1 MEPLVTGLIVFSCLF
16 ASGLLGMWLR
26 ASLPDHHVTPETK
39 DTVRVA
45 MGLVATMAALVLGL
59 LVASSKSTYDVEKT
73 EVTEA
78 VARIR
83 FLDGVLADYGPEA
96 AEARQVLRHAAEQ
109 AMIRLWP
116 EDNSEHVP
124 LDPGLAWARQ
134 LRNALLSLAAKDPVQ
149 AELKSEAMGLAVQL
163 GQIRWLVS
171 EQSKTPV
178 SRALLIIVVVWMAM
192 IFVSLGLFAPR
203 NPTVVA
209 AFASAALSV
218 VGAIFLILELS
229 HPFSGIIKISSVP
242 LRTALEQLG
251 R

>member
-1 MEPLVTGLIVFSCLF
+1 MDPFLTGCIVFTSLF
-16 ASGLLGMWLR
+16 AAGLLGMWLR
-26 ASLPDHHVTPETK
+26 STLPEHHLTADTK

-59 LVASSKSTYDVEKT
+59 LVASAKGTYDVEKT

-83 FLDGVLADYGPEA
+83 FLNGLLLDYGPEA
-96 AEARQVLRHAAEQ
+96 APVRAVLRHATEQ
-109 AMIRLWP
+109 ALIRLWP
-116 EDNSEHVP
+116 EENSQQVTLEP
-124 LDPGLAWARQ
+124 ENSWARG
-134 LRNALLSLAAKDPVQ
+134 LRASLQSLAPQDPAH

-171 EQSKTPV
+171 EQVKAPV
-178 SRALLIIVVVWMAM
+178 AKALLVIVVVWMGM

-203 NPTVVA
+203 NPTIVT
-209 AFASAALSV
+209 AFAAAALSV
-218 VGAIFLILELS
+218 AGAIFLILELS
-229 HPFSGIIKISSVP
+229 HPFSGIIRISSEP
-242 LRTALEQLG
+242 LRTALEQLA